1 MSEGFYYTWSDSD
14 TPEVVT
20 KPEGYKS
27 IHGTGYQKTV
37 PQYFFYLNDLESN
50 KDKTIKI
57 DVKHQSSQTT
67 PIQNSSCGCSKS

>member
-1 MSEGFYYTWSDSD
+1 MSECYYYTMSDD
-14 TPEVVT
+14 EPEIVT
-20 KPEGYKS
+20 KPESYKN

-37 PQYFFYLNDLESN
+37 PQYFFYLNDLESD